1 MKIKNFISYTRYGFI
16 NKKFNG
22 AVLFT
27 DIAILVYGVISFIK
41 EPKPASFVVL
51 FLSVFMNIIWQ
62 AYSAL
67 HDLLEYYS
75 KNGLEEYIFPSESI
89 DFSRFIDEREGLE
102 VIRTSH
108 GTAGINRQLN
118 EWIRNNDL
126 NVEEDT
132 DATVVVNTYI
142 EKNFY
147 ALLPF
152 LTRHYR
158 RTVAE
163 DRLFSNDEKLCFSD
177 DFIDKDLFLVSKGSY
192 YNSFLTNRIFNQKLV
207 SDDGVDLFP
216 AKGCTSMD
224 IKFPYRCF
232 SNEIGISTL
241 AVTKDG
247 YLFFQLQGNHSD
259 SSPGL
264 IVPSGSGSADWSDF
278 DNNRTLTFKE
288 LISYSTKRELSE
300 ETGSAM
306 AEVTVNKVIG
316 FYRWLEQAGKPEFI
330 SVSKLNM
337 DSKEIQPEKK
347 EQQNKI
353 IKFRVVSNGK
363 LNEKA
368 LTDCFEYLSDPNL
381 SLPLYMCLM
390 YLKDFYDN
398 DPESLAKIFI

>member
-1 MKIKNFISYTRYGFI
+1 MKIKNFFSYTIYGFI

-27 DIAILVYGVISFIK
+27 DIAILIYGIISFIE

-75 KNGLEEYIFPSESI
+75 KNGLEEYVFPSESI
-89 DFSRFIDEREGLE
+89 DFPRFIDEREGLE
-102 VIRTSH
+102 VIRTKH
-108 GTAGINRQLN
+108 GSAGINRQLN
-118 EWIRNNDL
+118 GWMRNNDL

-132 DATVVVNTYI
+132 NATALVKTYI
-142 EKNFY
+142 EKNFD

-158 RTVAE
+158 RAVAE
-163 DRLFSNDEKLCFSD
+163 DRLFSNDEKLCFSG
-177 DFIDKDLFLVSKGSY
+177 DFIDKDMFLVSKGSY
-192 YNSFLTNRIFNQKLV
+192 YNSFLTNRIFSQKLV

-216 AKGCTSMD
+216 AKGCTNID

-264 IVPSGSGSADWSDF
+264 IVPSGSGSADWSDY
-278 DNNRTLTFKE
+278 DNNRTLTFRE
-288 LISYSTKRELSE
+288 LISYSAKRELSE
-300 ETGSAM
+300 ETGSAI
-306 AEVTVNKVIG
+306 ADVTANRLLG
-316 FYRWLEQAGKPEFI
+316 FYRWLEQAGKPEFV
-330 SVSKLNM
+330 SVSKLNI
-337 DSKEIQPEKK
+337 DSREIKPEKK

-363 LNEKA
+363 LNDKA
-368 LTDCFEYLSDPNL
+368 FSDCFGYLSDPNL

-390 YLKDFYDN
+390 YLKDVYEN
-398 DPESLAKIFI
+398 EPECLKEVFI